1 MRKVNLVI
9 GIVSIFGIVACGSP
23 TANEGE
29 TASEETT
36 MEEGD
41 HMDHAEMTNA
51 EGQELLPVPEGARVY
66 FKNLQDGD
74 AVKNPIKVEFGVEGM
89 EVEPA
94 GELNAEKGHHHLIID
109 GNYVKRGG
117 VVPADSMN
125 IHYGGGQTETEI
137 NLSPGEHYLTMQFAD
152 GFHQS
157 YGEQMSAIVLI
168 IVEE

>member
-1 MRKVNLVI
+1 MKKVNLII
-9 GIVSIFGIVACGSP
+9 GIVSLFGIVACGNP
-23 TANEGE
+23 AAKEGE
-29 TASEETT
+29 QTSEENM

-41 HMDHAEMTNA
+41 PMDHSAMTD
-51 EGQELLPVPEGARVY
+51 EGQELLPIPEGARVY

-74 AVKNPIKVEFGVEGM
+74 AVKNPVKIEFGVEGM

-94 GELNAEKGHHHLIID
+94 GALNAEKGHHHLIID

-157 YGEQMSAIVLI
+157 YGEQMSAVVLI
-168 IVEE
+168 VVEE